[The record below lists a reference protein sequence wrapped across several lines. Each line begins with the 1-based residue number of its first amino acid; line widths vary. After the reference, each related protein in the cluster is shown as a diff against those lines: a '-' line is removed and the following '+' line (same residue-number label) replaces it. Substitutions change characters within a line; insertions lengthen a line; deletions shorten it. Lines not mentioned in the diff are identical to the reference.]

1 MGVGNPEQFEGAL
14 KPSAVEKA
22 VFEPDLFAQR
32 ITEIPSNMQSRSDY
46 DVRTD
51 DNPVYIGYAPKGLA
65 EGSDGW
71 LLQFIEYDTSDR
83 FVSRKIAYGNW
94 TSHATADYS

>member
-1 MGVGNPEQFEGAL
+1 MGIGVAEDFEGAV
-14 KPSAVEKA
+14 KPSSVEKA
-22 VFEPDLFAQR
+22 VYEADLFAHR

-65 EGSDGW
+65 DGTDGW
-71 LLQFIEYDTSDR
+71 LLQLIEYDTSDR
-83 FVSRKIAYGNW
+83 FISRKIAYGNW
-94 TSHATADYS
+94 TSHTTADYS